1 MLDPESTLFVVLA
14 FEGPDVYSQAGG
26 LGVRVKEMSRALA
39 ERGFETHVFFLGD
52 PDLPARESLLDG
64 RLTLHRW
71 SQWLSRQHPAG
82 VYAGEEAKVADVNR
96 SLPPVLVKEHIEPA
110 VRGGRS
116 VVVLAEEWQLAH
128 TMELLGDALQFARLR
143 DRCLLVWNAN
153 NHFGFERIDWSALQQ
168 RVSLITVSRYMKH
181 LMWRWDVNPL
191 VVPNGIPASMIN
203 RVSQAQVSAIREA
216 VDAPA
221 FLFKI
226 GRFTPDK
233 RWHQAVA
240 ALARLKEDGRRVR
253 LLMRGG
259 LEPFGG
265 EVLSQAALLG
275 LSVEEIAEPLTDLES
290 LLAALRAR
298 PEADV
303 LNVTTFIP
311 EELLPPLYAAATA
324 TLANSGHEPFGLVGL
339 EAMASGGVAF
349 VGATGEEYAEP
360 FRNAV
365 VIETDDPA
373 EIAAYVIQLVD
384 QPDDSSALRIAAQRT
399 AREYTWQRVLDI
411 LMRRLEYVALKQGLA
426 DGTGPAAPV
435 HGRTLDP
442 DA

>member
-1 MLDPESTLFVVLA
+1 
-14 FEGPDVYSQAGG
+14 
-26 LGVRVKEMSRALA
+26 
-39 ERGFETHVFFLGD
+39 
-52 PDLPARESLLDG
+52 
-64 RLTLHRW
+64 
-71 SQWLSRQHPAG
+71 
-82 VYAGEEAKVADVNR
+82 
-96 SLPPVLVKEHIEPA
+96 
-110 VRGGRS
+110 
-116 VVVLAEEWQLAH
+116 
-128 TMELLGDALQFARLR
+128 
-143 DRCLLVWNAN
+143 
-153 NHFGFERIDWSALQQ
+153 
-168 RVSLITVSRYMKH
+168 
-181 LMWRWDVNPL
+181 
-191 VVPNGIPASMIN
+191 
-203 RVSQAQVSAIREA
+203 
-216 VDAPA
+216 
-221 FLFKI
+221 
-226 GRFTPDK
+226 
-233 RWHQAVA
+233 
-240 ALARLKEDGRRVR
+240 

-259 LEPFGG
+259 LESFGG

-290 LLAALRAR
+290 LNAALRAR

-303 LNVTTFIP
+303 WNVTTFIP

-373 EIAAYVIQLVD
+373 EIAAYVTQLVD
-384 QPDDSSALRIAAQRT
+384 QPDDSSGLRIAAQRT
-399 AREYTWQRVLDI
+399 AREYTWQRVLDV

-426 DGTGPAAPV
+426 DGTGTAAPL